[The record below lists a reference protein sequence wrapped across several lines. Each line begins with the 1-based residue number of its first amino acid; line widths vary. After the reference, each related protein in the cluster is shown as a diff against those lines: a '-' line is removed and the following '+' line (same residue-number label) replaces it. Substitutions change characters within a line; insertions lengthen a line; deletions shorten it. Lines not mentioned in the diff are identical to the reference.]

1 MSDFIPD
8 DYQSWR
14 DCITR
19 ICGIPLTER
28 YIKQRIKALNDPRD
42 PMTGSYVQLYGEV
55 QRQRTLGWFR
65 QALEALS

>member
-1 MSDFIPD
+1 MSDFIPE

-28 YIKQRIKALNDPRD
+28 YIQQRIKALNDPRD
-42 PMTGSYVQLYGEV
+42 HMTESYVQLYGEGH
-55 QRQRTLGWFR
+55 RQRVLGWFH
-65 QALEALS
+65 QALKELA